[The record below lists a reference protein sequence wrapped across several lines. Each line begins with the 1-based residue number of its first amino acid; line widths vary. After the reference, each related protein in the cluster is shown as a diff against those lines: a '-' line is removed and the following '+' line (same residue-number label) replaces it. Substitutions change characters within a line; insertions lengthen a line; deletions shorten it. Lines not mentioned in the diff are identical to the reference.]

1 MTAQRVRK
9 PDWLR
14 VSLPIG
20 DEYERVKAKVN
31 SLSLHTVCKEAACPN
46 VAECWGAGT
55 ATIMILG
62 DTCTRGCRFCN
73 VKTGNPRGEVDWLE
87 PLRVAEA
94 VRDLGWKYL
103 VVTAVDR
110 DDLADGGAL
119 IFANT
124 VRAIHERVPGARVEI
139 LSGDYRGDLRAVDIV
154 VDAKPDVFAHNLETV
169 RRLTPSV
176 RDKRAGYDQSLA
188 VLAHAKL
195 RAPDR
200 FTKTSLM
207 LGLGERESEIETA
220 MDDARARRRR
230 HPHDGAVLAAEQ
242 ETLAGGRVRYARAIR
257 APREARGKQGLSPGR
272 FEPAFTQL
280 VSRGTGLLAGLPVL
294 RDGATTAIS
303 LRFVELDVTKVF
315 LTRPVLAAVCSLII
329 LIGGLVVMPTLP
341 LAQYPQIAPPVVT
354 ISASYVGASPQAVE
368 AQVTTPLEQAVNTV
382 QGLRYISSSEHAG
395 HLDDHLHLHA
405 RNGSRHRRGRRP
417 ELGPIGNRSAAGDG
431 AASRRPG
438 QQELGLLRDGHR
450 PDVR

>member
-1 MTAQRVRK
+1 VATTIDLITQRVRK

-31 SLSLHTVCKEAACPN
+31 ALALHTVCKEAACPN

-87 PLRVAEA
+87 PQRVADA

-124 VRAIHERVPGARVEI
+124 VRAIHERVAGARVEI

-154 VDAKPDVFAHNLETV
+154 LDARPDVFAHNLETV

-188 VLAHAKL
+188 VLAHAKR

-207 LGLGERESEIETA
+207 LGLGESEGEIEEA
-220 MDDARARRRR
+220 MNDARAAGVDIFTLGQYLQPSKK
-230 HPHDGAVLAAEQ
+230 HLPVVEFVTPDQFGHLAEVAANKGFHQVVSSPLSRSSYHAEQ
-242 ETLAGGRVRYARAIR
+242 
-257 APREARGKQGLSPGR
+257 
-272 FEPAFTQL
+272 AF
-280 VSRGTGLLAGLPVL
+280 
-294 RDGATTAIS
+294 
-303 LRFVELDVTKVF
+303 
-315 LTRPVLAAVCSLII
+315 
-329 LIGGLVVMPTLP
+329 
-341 LAQYPQIAPPVVT
+341 
-354 ISASYVGASPQAVE
+354 
-368 AQVTTPLEQAVNTV
+368 
-382 QGLRYISSSEHAG
+382 
-395 HLDDHLHLHA
+395 
-405 RNGSRHRRGRRP
+405 
-417 ELGPIGNRSAAGDG
+417 
-431 AASRRPG
+431 
-438 QQELGLLRDGHR
+438 
-450 PDVR
+450 